1 MALIIPA
8 ILVETLDAFRERLET
23 LPDAEMFSIDIMDG
37 TFVSPTTFFDADAI
51 STLQT
56 DAQFELDLMVSD
68 PLPIIEAWNRLPN
81 TIRAIVHAEIDTDVR
96 DILRTIRGFG
106 LEAGLALLP
115 KTTVEDVEYLLNETD
130 MVLVR
135 GNEPG
140 YAGRPYLP
148 DMTEKI
154 RALHAFDP
162 SLLIN
167 VDIGVNDETI
177 PLLATAGATHLSV
190 NSAIFAND
198 NPSQAY
204 ERLQT
209 LAKTSQ

>member
-1 MALIIPA
+1 MATIIPA

-23 LPDAEMFSIDIMDG
+23 LPDAETFSIDIMNG

-51 STLQT
+51 STLHT

-68 PLPIIEAWNRLPN
+68 PLPIVEAWNKLPN

-96 DILRTIRGFG
+96 DVLRTIRGFG

-115 KTTVEDVEYLLNETD
+115 KTAVEDVEYLLNETD

-140 YAGRPYLP
+140 FSGRPYLH

-167 VDIGVNDETI
+167 VDIGVNDDTI
-177 PLLATAGATHLSV
+177 PTLVTAGATHLSV
-190 NSAIFAND
+190 NSAIFGEV
-198 NPSQAY
+198 NPADALK
-204 ERLQT
+204 RLQT
-209 LAKTSQ
+209 LANTT

>member
-1 MALIIPA
+1 MATIIPA
-8 ILVETLDAFRERLET
+8 ILVETLDTFRERLET

-81 TIRAIVHAEIDTDVR
+81 TIRAIIHAEIDTDVR
-96 DILRTIRGFG
+96 DVLRTIRGFG

-115 KTTVEDVEYLLNETD
+115 KTAVEDVEHLLNETD

-140 YAGRPYLP
+140 YAGRPYLT

-177 PLLATAGATHLSV
+177 PALVAAGATHLSV
-190 NSAIFAND
+190 NSAIFADD

-209 LAKTSQ
+209 LAKIAE